1 MTCRRRAGLAALAAA
16 AALSATAD
24 LAPPA
29 AAEGL
34 RVLPAITRAA
44 GDQRRIAEGSRVSLR
59 VVRPSLDIAPGRAA
73 GDVVGLAADDD
84 RSLLLVV
91 LADGSVRLWD
101 LDGGVQLGGALGGDA
116 VGGAVRGT
124 GRESEAVVLGRDG
137 ALAALRPDGTTRPMG
152 TTAAPGG
159 VPAPVFSAD
168 GGTVAFRSADGGWR
182 VARSGRTSPLADAAP
197 AFPPVVSRDGGRLV
211 YLMAWGALALLDLSR
226 PGTAAPGGC
235 AAGAAV
241 TAGSFAPDGERIA
254 LGDETGAVC
263 AWRLAAG
270 GAERLFVRPR
280 AHAGPVRA
288 VAFDPG
294 GDAFASRG
302 DGRDVHVWSLAAG
315 PGPIASF
322 DVASGASGPLL
333 LDAARQWVFAAET
346 RGTVGVHA
354 YAQEGAPRIAGL
366 VSTNDGGW
374 AVLDRAGRFDGPQNG
389 VDALLWAGEEP
400 ADTLPVEA
408 FAEGWFEP
416 GLLAALDAEEPRLL
430 TADAA
435 DLSEEGYA
443 VPPAVA
449 IDTINAGALDAE
461 GRVPVTV
468 RLLDP
473 DYPPEAVAEVRLY
486 RDGKLVPGDPVH
498 AGDGTFVYRVL
509 LSPGANRFAAVG
521 VGPRGVE
528 GRPAETAAVAPP
540 AAAPPRP
547 RMRVVAIGIDD
558 YVRPGWALSYSRNDA
573 RTVSSALRDRG
584 GRLFGEVDRV
594 LLLDS
599 EASAHAI
606 EERIAWDPPSPH
618 DVLVV
623 YFSGHGFSFHG
634 ESGWEWYLLPYTGA
648 WNTAGKVTESI
659 IRRHGVS
666 SRVLMRTLAGSR
678 ASRVFVILDS
688 CRSGALVEAA
698 ASGAFEDAV
707 GRKALR
713 RMARVGGI
721 HVLAASR
728 ADQDAVE
735 LRTVPH
741 GALTWLLLQA
751 FDGAADDNA
760 DGSVSVREVVDYTIR
775 EMPLLSRRLAAE
787 TIGQVPVGYS
797 RFSDFALA
805 GL

>member
-34 RVLPAITRAA
+34 RVLPAITRSV

-59 VVRPSLDIAPGRAA
+59 VVRPQLDIVPGREA
-73 GDVVGLAADDD
+73 GDVVGLSANDD

-116 VGGAVRGT
+116 VGGAIRGA
-124 GRESEAVVLGRDG
+124 GRASEAVVLGRDG
-137 ALAALRPDGTTRPMG
+137 ALAALRPDGTRPLG
-152 TTAAPGG
+152 AAAAPGRA
-159 VPAPVFSAD
+159 PAPVFSAD
-168 GGTVAFRSADGGWR
+168 GGTVAFRAADGGWR
-182 VARSGRTSPLADAAP
+182 VAREGRTLPLADAAP
-197 AFPPVVSRDGGRLV
+197 AFPPVVSRDGTRLV
-211 YLMAWGALALLDLSR
+211 YRMAWGALAVLDSSQ
-226 PGTAAPGGC
+226 PGAAAPGGC
-235 AAGAAV
+235 RADAAV
-241 TAGSFAPDGERIA
+241 TAGAFAPDGERIV
-254 LGDETGAVC
+254 LGDEEGTIC
-263 AWRLAAG
+263 AWRLTAR
-270 GAERLFVRPR
+270 GAELFFVQPR

-302 DGRDVHVWSLAAG
+302 DGRDVRVWSLAAG
-315 PGPIASF
+315 PDPVASF
-322 DVASGASGPLL
+322 DVAPGASGPLL
-333 LDAARQWVFAAET
+333 LDAARQWVLVGER

-354 YAQEGAPRIAGL
+354 WAQGDAPRIARL
-366 VSTNDGGW
+366 FTTNDGGW

-389 VDALLWAGEEP
+389 TDALLWAGEGP
-400 ADTLPVEA
+400 ADTLPVDA
-408 FAEGWFEP
+408 FTEGWFEP
-416 GLLAALDAEEPRLL
+416 GLLAALDADAPRLL

-435 DLSEEGYA
+435 DLADDGYA
-443 VPPAVA
+443 VPPAVS
-449 IDTINAGALDAE
+449 IDPIDAGALDRE
-461 GRVPVTV
+461 GRAPVTV
-468 RLLDP
+468 RLVDP
-473 DYPPEAVAEVRLY
+473 DYPPEALAEVRLY
-486 RDGKLVPGDPVH
+486 RDGKLVPPDRAR
-498 AGDGTFVYRVL
+498 AGDGTFEYRVL

-528 GRPAETAAVAPP
+528 SMPAEAVAVAPP
-540 AAAPPRP
+540 GPAPRP

-558 YVRPGWALSYSRNDA
+558 YVRPGWKLSYSRNDA
-573 RTVSSALRDRG
+573 RAIVSALRDRG
-584 GRLFGEVDRV
+584 GRLFGGVDPV
-594 LLLDS
+594 MLLDA
-599 EASAHAI
+599 EASASAI

-623 YFSGHGFSFHG
+623 YFSGHGYSFRG
-634 ESGWEWYLLPYTGA
+634 ETGWEWYLLPYTGA
-648 WNTAGKVTESI
+648 WNAAGAVTESMV
-659 IRRHGVS
+659 RRHGVS
-666 SRVLMRTLAGSR
+666 SRILMRTLTGSR
-678 ASRVFVILDS
+678 ASRVFLILDS

-751 FDGAADDNA
+751 LDGAADDNA
-760 DGSVSVREVVDYTIR
+760 DGSVSVREIVDYTIR

-797 RFSDFALA
+797 RFADFPLA
-805 GL
+805 RL